1 MGERLLAVARCV
13 EGDVVADVGSD
24 HGLLAAW
31 LLRTGRRVI
40 CVEKHRG
47 PYERTLR
54 AVPRATVLLGDGL
67 CYDEPVDCL
76 CMCGFGAPSMVGVLT
91 RGRSRVPPLVVV
103 QPHRDPTLLWEW
115 AASEGFAVRCFE
127 AGKFP
132 VFVMRS
138 IAPNG
143 SGGSPGIMKA

>member
-1 MGERLLAVARCV
+1 MGERLLTVARCV

-31 LLRTGRRVI
+31 LLQSGRRVI

-54 AVPRATVLLGDGL
+54 AVPRATVLLGNGL
-67 CYDEPVDCL
+67 CFVESIDCL
-76 CMCGFGAPSMVGVLT
+76 CMCGFGAAAMVGVLT

-103 QPHRDPTLLWEW
+103 QPQRDPSVLLEW
-115 AASEGFAVRCFE
+115 AAAEGFAVRC
-127 AGKFP
+127 AASGKFP
-132 VFVMRS
+132 VFVLRS
-138 IAPNG
+138 RAPVCL
-143 SGGSPGIMKA
+143 